1 MSELKDNIIALRE
14 QGKTYTEI
22 QAELGCSK
30 GTIAYYLGPGQKQK
44 TLDRRKASGKKIRN
58 YIQKI
63 KQETACSDC
72 GENYPYYIMDFD
84 HLEDKSF
91 NISQFVRDKGTN
103 LALLQTELDKCEV
116 VCSNCHRTRTFV
128 RRANE
133 NGSKDMIDIHEY
145 YE

>member
-1 MSELKDNIIALRE
+1 MSELKDRIIALRK

-22 QAELGCSK
+22 KDELGCSK
-30 GTIAYYLGPGQKQK
+30 GTISYHLGPGQKAK
-44 TLDRRKASGKKIRN
+44 TLNRRKASGLKLRN
-58 YIQKI
+58 YIQKV
-63 KQETACSDC
+63 KQETPCKDC

-84 HLEDKSF
+84 HLDNKSF
-91 NISQFVRDKGTN
+91 GIANFVRDKGTN
-103 LALLQTELDKCEV
+103 IELLKSELAKCEV

-128 RRANE
+128 RSAGV